1 MGGSAVAVADFHP
14 PSPLGHPPRPY
25 FFKSLRIN
33 LSAAQAFV
41 RTIKRDY
48 VRVSELPDA
57 KISAMPFDCGLSTGV
72 ISGMRPIIRANR
84 RVSAAR

>member
-48 VRVSELPDA
+48 VRASELPDA
-57 KISAMPFDCGLSTGV
+57 KTPAMPFDCGLSTIV
-72 ISGMRPIIRANR
+72 SGMRPIVRANR